1 MRDYKSTILVDK
13 ETRSMLSKIG
23 RKNQSYDQIIRELI
37 ETKNRV
43 GLLEIDAGNF
53 SSSELDRS

>member
-37 ETKNRV
+37 ETKNRIS
-43 GLLEIDAGNF
+43 LLEIEAGNF
-53 SSSELDRS
+53 SSSELNH